1 MGRTGQKV
9 CTVLFQVYSS
19 LHTVN
24 KLCELQQFTD
34 CIYKRNIIFKGIQEP
49 YTKVSKI
56 PLQRYPRALYKGI
69 QEPYTKVSKSHIQR
83 KNKGIYCRRCSRI
96 LSVTLQLTNHGKKLQ
111 YSKNISIWFV
121 KYKFDK

>member
-69 QEPYTKVSKSHIQR
+69 QEPYTKVSKSPIQR
-83 KNKGIYCRRCSRI
+83 YPRAIYKEKIKEFIVVAAVAFC
-96 LSVTLQLTNHGKKLQ
+96 L
-111 YSKNISIWFV
+111 
-121 KYKFDK
+121 